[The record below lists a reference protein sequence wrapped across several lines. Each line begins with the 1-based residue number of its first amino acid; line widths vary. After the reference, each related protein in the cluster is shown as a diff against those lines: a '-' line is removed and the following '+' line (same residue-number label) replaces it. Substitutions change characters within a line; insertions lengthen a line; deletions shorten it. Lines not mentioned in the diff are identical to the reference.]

1 MKKFLKNPPF
11 LPQRKNGKFY
21 NHFPEEKQESP
32 EWLLPS
38 IKMYIKGR
46 QLRQKHTP
54 DLDGWLEP
62 YKGYKNAEEPIIT
75 WLGHASMLIQMGGLN
90 ILADPIFDKP
100 SFLYPRVLPFGAK
113 EHELPKIDIVVLSH
127 NHRDHMDEKTLKL
140 LYKNHDPLFLVP
152 EGDKFW
158 FLKRNMPKVEEFM
171 WWETLEV
178 GGVDIT
184 FVPAWHWSQR
194 GLFDH
199 NTSLWGG
206 WVFKVKDHT
215 VFFAGDTAYSQEYFK
230 AIGEVF
236 PHIDVAIMP
245 AGPCDP
251 DEMMR
256 KSHMNAEEAGQAF
269 LDCKA
274 RYFIPMHWGTFYFGT
289 DLFDTPIARLKDWWL
304 LNQDHL
310 SERSLCLCKVG
321 QHFHLELHKNSCS
334 NMPDQ
339 NR

>member
-1 MKKFLKNPPF
+1 VKKILKNPPF

-21 NHFPEEKQESP
+21 NHLPDEKQESP
-32 EWLLPS
+32 EWLIPS
-38 IKMYIKGR
+38 IKMYLKGR
-46 QLRQKHTP
+46 RLRQKHTP
-54 DLDGWLEP
+54 NLDAWLEP
-62 YKGYKNAEEPIIT
+62 YKGYKSAQEPIIT
-75 WLGHASMLIQMGGLN
+75 WLGHASMLVQMGGLN

-100 SFLYPRVLPFGAK
+100 SFLYPRALPFGAQD
-113 EHELPKIDIVVLSH
+113 HELPKIDVVVLSH
-127 NHRDHMDEKTLKL
+127 NHRDHMDEPTLRWLHKH
-140 LYKNHDPLFLVP
+140 HDPLFLVP
-152 EGDKFW
+152 EGDKYW
-158 FLKRNMPKVEEFM
+158 FLKRKMPKVEEFM

-178 GGVDIT
+178 QGVDIT

-206 WVFKVKDHT
+206 WVFDALGHT
-215 VFFAGDTAYSQEYFK
+215 VYFGGDTAYSQQYFK

-236 PHIDVAIMP
+236 PDIDVAIMP

-251 DEMMR
+251 DEWMR

-289 DLFDTPIARLKDWWL
+289 DLFDTPVKRLEDWWGQNE
-304 LNQDHL
+304 NQL
-310 SERSLCLCKVG
+310 PERSLCLSKVG
-321 QHFHLELHKNSCS
+321 QHFHLEHHKNSF
-334 NMPDQ
+334 
-339 NR
+339 